1 MSKIKSKL
9 LTAALKALH
18 VCQSSHCSQAPPCW
32 CRVFVDHAGLSPA
45 LRLKHVW
52 TPLPGL
58 LSPLLC
64 LGGSLI
70 LITLPKVGPPSSLS
84 LSALFTFFKTLSTA
98 CNYYQFLFIGLL
110 VVISVFAARI

>member
-1 MSKIKSKL
+1 MLKIKSKL
-9 LTAALKALH
+9 LTAALKAPH

-32 CRVFVDHAGLSPA
+32 RRVSVDHAGLSPA
-45 LRLKHVW
+45 LRLQPVR

-70 LITLPKVGPPSSLS
+70 LITLPKAGPPSALPR
-84 LSALFTFFKTLSTA
+84 SALFTFFKTLTTA
-98 CNYYQFLFIGLL
+98 CNYYQFLFIGLV